1 MVIRSTIAGVA
12 GIMMM
17 VAAGATPVA
26 AQGACPAGC
35 DGATNWNGFWLG
47 AGIGANADMIGHS
60 YYETLADGSDTYT
73 AHGDDDSR
81 GAAGIFGTIGL
92 GYDWQVRD
100 RFVLG
105 AFTDFDFGSS
115 EHSEIDYWDN
125 GAGGTGKSGWDMERN
140 STWTIGARL
149 GLLTSNTS
157 MVYGLIGYS
166 RTSVDISLSEDNGN
180 PAVLPHANYTDTSKS
195 VDFSGLVLGVGMEQ
209 DLGNGFSLKGEYR
222 YTNFGDEVYGTN
234 ILNYV
239 GDRFEDDTFDLDSHS
254 FRVTLAY
261 KFARGG
267 DVVEE
272 VSYKDV
278 APAPSYTA
286 PYK

>member
-17 VAAGATPVA
+17 VAAGATPA
-26 AQGACPAGC
+26 GAQGACPAGC
-35 DGATNWNGFWLG
+35 DGATNWNGLWLG
-47 AGIGANADMIGHS
+47 AGIGANADMIGHDYS
-60 YYETLADGSDTYT
+60 T
-73 AHGDDDSR
+73 AAVATPTIVTGTGNDSSR
-81 GAAGIFGTIGL
+81 GGDGFFGTVGI

-105 AFTDFDFGSS
+105 AFTDFDFGRT
-115 EHSEIDYWDN
+115 EHTEADFFN
-125 GAGGTGKSGWDMERN
+125 PAGPFGWKMERN

-157 MVYGLIGYS
+157 MLYGLVGYS
-166 RTSVDISLSEDNGN
+166 RTSYNIAVTEDNGG
-180 PAVLPHANYTDTSKS
+180 PLPTDRFTVGRD
-195 VDFSGLVLGVGMEQ
+195 VDFSGFVVGAGLEQ

-222 YTNFGDEVYGTN
+222 YTNYGEESFGPAVANLGGTV
-234 ILNYV
+234 L
-239 GDRFEDDTFDLDSHS
+239 ETDTFDLDSHS
-254 FRVTLAY
+254 FRLTLAY